1 MSSSCGGLPSGCVVE
16 LLSFYDLS
24 EKSSLVVGAF
34 SLVVLCR
41 LLSSCGGVLLS
52 SCDRGSELAAG
63 CTRLSTCGW
72 GSSPVVA

>member
-1 MSSSCGGLPSGCVVE
+1 MSSSRGVLSSSCGVG
-16 LLSFYDLS
+16 LLSYYDLS
-24 EKSSLVVGAF
+24 ERSCLVVGVF

-41 LLSSCGGVLLS
+41 LLSSCGGVPLS

>member
-1 MSSSCGGLPSGCVVE
+1 MSSSHGVLPSSYGVG
-16 LLSFYDLS
+16 LLSYYSLN
-24 EKSSLVVGAF
+24 ERSSLVVGAF

-63 CTRLSTCGW
+63 CMRLSTCDW